1 MARLG
6 GITYGRILEA
16 IELPRPEW
24 KTFEHEVKEAGLYKS
39 KLDSQ

>member
-16 IELPRPEW
+16 IELPRPDWEV
-24 KTFEHEVKEAGLYKS
+24 FETEVEEAGLRKA
-39 KLDSQ
+39 KLDEQ